1 MKLEGGRQRDTT
13 QVKVL
18 SPEILLVSEVDAVH
32 IAVDKTLIAV
42 KGQGDKSPTGSEAVS
57 SCQRIDM
64 NSGEPGYPQ
73 SGSMRQQVLKDKEP
87 QKMSRQSDYPIVSV
101 KQGNACGEKGIE
113 GTGQGIRDTSAML
126 KSGEWMA
133 TKLNILTNR
142 AKENP
147 KLRFTSLIHLLNEG
161 SLLECLGELKTNKAP
176 GIDGV
181 RLEEYEVNKDANIRG
196 LVDRMKL
203 WKYRPQPTRRAY
215 IPKSNGDV
223 RPLGIPTI
231 EDKVVQMG
239 IKKILEAIFET
250 DFSDVSYGFRPNR
263 NCHQALDVLAKAV
276 MTKPVN
282 VVVDMD
288 IEKFFDTID
297 HKWLMKCLEQRIAD
311 RNLLRLIG
319 RFLRAGVMEDGKFSD
334 TDKGSPQGGILS
346 PVLANI
352 YLHFILDLWF
362 ERHVKRQLKG
372 YACLIRYADDFV
384 VCFQNDDEAKAFGE
398 MLRQRLDKF
407 GLKTAKDKS
416 RIIDFGRRAWY
427 KAKQTGGK
435 VSTFDFLGF
444 THYCDKTRHG
454 KFKLGRRTAGSKFR
468 QKMKAANLWLK
479 GVRNLVE
486 LKQWWRILRKKMV
499 GHYNYYGISGNMPQ
513 IRKFYQR
520 ILSLVYKWIN
530 RRSQK
535 KSYNWEQFHRFL
547 KYNPLPRPKIY
558 HLTYTL
564 SSY

>member
-1 MKLEGGRQRDTT
+1 MKLEGGRHRDTT
-13 QVKVL
+13 QVKGL
-18 SPEILLVSEVDAVH
+18 SPEITPCVGGLYCSYSSRQNSYSR
-32 IAVDKTLIAV
+32 
-42 KGQGDKSPTGSEAVS
+42 KGQGDKSPTGSETVS
-57 SCQRIDM
+57 RCQRTDV
-64 NSGEPGYPQ
+64 NSGEPRYSQ
-73 SGSMRQQVLKDKEP
+73 ESMRQQVLKDKEP
-87 QKMSRQSDYPIVSV
+87 QKVSRQSDYPVVSM

-113 GTGQGIRDTSAML
+113 GTGQGVRDTSATPRG
-126 KSGEWMA
+126 GEGMA
-133 TKLNILTNR
+133 TKLNTLTMR
-142 AKENP
+142 AKENS
-147 KLRFTSLIHLLNEG
+147 KLRFTSLAHLLNEDF
-161 SLLECLGELKTNKAP
+161 LLECFGELKTNKAP

-181 RLEEYEVNKDANIRG
+181 RLEEYEVNKDANIKG
-196 LVDRMKL
+196 LIDRLKS

-215 IPKSNGDV
+215 IPKSDGNM

-231 EDKVVQMG
+231 EDKIVQMG
-239 IKKILEAIFET
+239 VKKILEAIFEA
-250 DFSDVSYGFRPNR
+250 DFMDVSYGFRPNR
-263 NCHQALDVLAKAV
+263 NCHQALDVLDKAV

-297 HKWLMKCLEQRIAD
+297 HKWLMKCLEQRVAD
-311 RNLLRLIG
+311 TNLLRLIG
-319 RFLRAGVMEDGKFSD
+319 RFLNAGVMDEGKFSE

-346 PVLANI
+346 PLLANI
-352 YLHFILDLWF
+352 YLHYILDLWF

-372 YACLIRYADDFV
+372 YTCLIRYADDFV
-384 VCFQNDDEAKAFGE
+384 VCFQNDDEAKEFSE

-435 VSTFDFLGF
+435 VLTFDFLGF
-444 THYCDKTRHG
+444 THYCDKTRKG
-454 KFKLGRRTAGSKFR
+454 KFKLGRRTANSRFR
-468 QKMKAANLWLK
+468 QKIKATNLWLK
-479 GVRNLVE
+479 NVRNLVE
-486 LKQWWRILRKKMV
+486 LKQWWQVLGKKLI
-499 GHYNYYGISGNMPQ
+499 GHYNYYGISGNTPQ
-513 IRKFYQR
+513 IRKFYKR
-520 ILSLVYKWIN
+520 SVSLAYKWIN

-535 KSYNWEQFHRFL
+535 KSYNWEQFCRFL